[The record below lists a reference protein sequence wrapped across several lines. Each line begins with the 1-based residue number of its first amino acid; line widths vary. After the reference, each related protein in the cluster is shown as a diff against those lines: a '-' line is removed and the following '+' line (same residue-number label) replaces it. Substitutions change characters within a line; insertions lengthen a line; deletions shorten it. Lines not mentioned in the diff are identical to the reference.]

1 MTKYFIGA
9 VGSLLGML
17 AGAWLML
24 APTALAYQP
33 DGAGWVDATKVDF
46 WSGAGL
52 ILLSVAG
59 LIMFIFSL
67 IEELRN
73 MGVIERKEKEESQ
86 QEEEAP
92 EAVEAEEPASQQTDV
107 EQVLLPLVNAMLKD
121 MQDQQQRREGEAA
134 SQNNNSGNLREDPE
148 RSAR

>member
-9 VGSLLGML
+9 IGSLLGIV

-46 WSGAGL
+46 WSGIGL
-52 ILLSVAG
+52 ILLSVVG
-59 LIMFIFSL
+59 LVMFILALAAELKSRGI
-67 IEELRN
+67 IES
-73 MGVIERKEKEESQ
+73 KEEQ
-86 QEEEAP
+86 GPQEEEP
-92 EAVEAEEPASQQTDV
+92 EAAEEPASQQTDV

-121 MQDQQQRREGEAA
+121 MQDQQQRREGESS
-134 SQNNNSGNLREDPE
+134 SQNNGSGSLQEDPE
-148 RSAR
+148 RSSR